1 MNPIEKHKWDKRVL
15 VINARSA
22 SSVGY
27 KRQEELFNKGKL
39 GMKERDL
46 VIYKLYPDHWIGPDG
61 NLSQEEALSIREVYQ
76 IPKDTFMVLL
86 IGKDGSI
93 KMKTDD
99 LVSARDIFAL
109 IDQMPMRRREMRD
122 PKDN

>member
-1 MNPIEKHKWDKRVL
+1 MNPIEKHKWDKRVI
-15 VINARSA
+15 VVNARSE

-27 KRQEELFNKGKL
+27 KRQEQLFNKGKL

-46 VIYKLYPDHWIGPDG
+46 VIYKLYPDHWIGPEG
-61 NLSQEEALSIREVYQ
+61 SLSQEEALAIREVYQ
-76 IPKDTFMVLL
+76 IPMDTFTVVL

-99 LVSARDIFAL
+99 LVSTRDIFAL
-109 IDQMPMRRREMRD
+109 IDKMPMRRREMRD
-122 PKDN
+122 PKGN